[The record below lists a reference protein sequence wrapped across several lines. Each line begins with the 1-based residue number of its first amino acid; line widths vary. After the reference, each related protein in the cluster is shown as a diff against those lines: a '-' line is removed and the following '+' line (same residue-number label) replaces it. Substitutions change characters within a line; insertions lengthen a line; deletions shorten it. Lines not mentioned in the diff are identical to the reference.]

1 MGYLTIQTYRT
12 MTKVIFRV
20 LRNGEVIAL
29 FPQEPATLD
38 GWLCVS
44 YMHVGQHGSAD
55 PIIVNDTKPAMPCE
69 YADLY
74 NELKSIGYDDLVVCK
89 RFDKNDYKIRQ
100 ERARQ

>member
-1 MGYLTIQTYRT
+1 
-12 MTKVIFRV
+12 MTKVIFRKF
-20 LRNGEVIAL
+20 RNGEVIAL
-29 FPQEPATLD
+29 FPQEPATCD

-55 PIIVNDTKPAMPCE
+55 PFIVNDTKPAMPYE

-74 NELKSIGYDDLVVCK
+74 NELKSIGYNDLAVCK
-89 RFDKNDYKIRQ
+89 RFSRNDYEIRK

>member
-1 MGYLTIQTYRT
+1 
-12 MTKVIFRV
+12 MTKVIFRK

-29 FPQEPATLD
+29 FPQEPATRD

-44 YMHVGQHGSAD
+44 CMHVGQHGSAD
-55 PIIVNDTKPAMPCE
+55 PFTVNDTKPAMHYE

-74 NELKSIGYDDLVVCK
+74 DELKSIGYDDLVVCK
-89 RFDKNDYKIRQ
+89 KFNKNDYKIRQ

>member
-1 MGYLTIQTYRT
+1 
-12 MTKVIFRV
+12 MTKVIFRKF
-20 LRNGEVIAL
+20 RNGEVIAL
-29 FPQEPATLD
+29 FPQEPATCD

-55 PIIVNDTKPAMPCE
+55 PFIVNDTKPAMPYE

-89 RFDKNDYKIRQ
+89 RFNKNDYKIRQ